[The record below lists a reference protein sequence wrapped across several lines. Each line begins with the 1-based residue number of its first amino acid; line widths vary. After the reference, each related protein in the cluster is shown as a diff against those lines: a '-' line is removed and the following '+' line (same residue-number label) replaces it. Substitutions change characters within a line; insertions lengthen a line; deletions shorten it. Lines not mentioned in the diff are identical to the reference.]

1 MPSAGRVTTLLAMT
15 ERKPSDDL
23 KEGLSLL
30 FRAARGA
37 AQEVSRE
44 IDVTK
49 VEQAINTGARELARA
64 IENVGKSLNSELE
77 KNFQKEERGPTPPG
91 ENEEKK
97 Q

>member
-1 MPSAGRVTTLLAMT
+1 MLAMT

-37 AQEVSRE
+37 AQEVSKE
-44 IDVTK
+44 IDVNK

-77 KNFQKEERGPTPPG
+77 KNFQKEEQGPTPPK
-91 ENEEKK
+91 EDEEKK